1 MRRLPVIIAF
11 VLIVLSSC
19 SKTAVSVVP
28 QGESSVKVHV
38 CLPDAAKA
46 VFDSDG
52 RGSLVNHWVVEVRD
66 SENPERVLIHQEKDS
81 PEGVLEQTFE
91 LSLVLYQNY
100 DIAFWADSK
109 GCYDT
114 GSLSDVA
121 VISPSGNKEMFD
133 AFCCVLDT
141 YTYTG
146 DEDMSATLRR
156 PLSQINFI
164 TTDLQI
170 LRGQSSKDALAPY
183 EPENFVL
190 TMPAATRYNVFAGA
204 AVESSISTLTLTAP
218 KMYGDFSSDAENTTL
233 FMGYVFGDS
242 SSVKDIN
249 IKFESNSHKYSFDL
263 TNIPFKKN
271 YRTNIL
277 GNFFAGKV
285 TCSIWVDS
293 DWFGVEE

>member
-1 MRRLPVIIAF
+1 MRRLPVFIAF

-28 QGESSVKVHV
+28 GGESAVKVHV
-38 CLPDAAKA
+38 CLPEATKA
-46 VFDSDG
+46 VIDSDG
-52 RGSLVNHWVVEVRD
+52 TGSLVNHWVAEVRD

-81 PEGVLEQTFE
+81 SVGALEQTFE
-91 LSLVLYQNY
+91 LSLVPYKNY
-100 DIAFWADSK
+100 NIAFWADSK
-109 GCYDT
+109 GCYET
-114 GSLSDVA
+114 GTLTDVA

-133 AFCCVLDT
+133 AFCCVLDS

-146 DEDMSATLRR
+146 DEDLSATLRR
-156 PLSQINFI
+156 PLSQINLI
-164 TTDLQI
+164 STDLQL
-170 LRGQSSKDALAPY
+170 LRNQSSKDALANY

-190 TMPAATRYNVFAGA
+190 TMPAATRYDVFSEA
-204 AVESSISTLTLTAP
+204 AVESSISTLILTAS

-233 FMGYVFGDS
+233 FMSYVFCDS
-242 SSVKDIN
+242 SSLKDIN
-249 IKFESNSHKYSFDL
+249 IEFESNSHKYSFDL

-285 TCSIWVDS
+285 TCSINVDAEWS
-293 DWFGVEE
+293 GVEE